1 MGRWVF
7 CWSLCFLAGSLLP
20 AQPLLLGDDVCVP
33 EPGWRFEC
41 GHPGISSSECTS
53 QGCCFDPQS
62 PNDHPCFYSLRNS
75 PVCTADGQFIIVISK
90 NLTRPALNLS
100 SLYVKDG
107 QEAECRPKLT
117 TGQLVAF
124 RFPITSCGSSKW
136 VSIEGPSILPEGNG
150 TLVYETAV
158 LGKRMIRTGKL
169 GLITRDSTFRLTV
182 QCKYK
187 GRQETGLQVNVT
199 DYAVSP
205 PPPASEDGILKLE
218 LRIAKGAAESP
229 SWVLQGAAV
238 GFMMVSLSLLVVMAA
253 VYMKRPKA
261 VASQCAAES
270 PPWVLQGAAVGF
282 MMVFLSLLVV
292 MAAVYM
298 KRPKAVASQLCTADG
313 QFIIVIFKNLTRPA
327 LNLSSLY
334 VKDGQEA
341 ECRPKLTTGQLVAF
355 RFPITSS
362 KWEGNGTLVYE
373 TAVLRKRMIQ
383 TGKPASI
390 TRDSTFRLNVQCK
403 YKGRQ
408 ETGLQ
413 INVTVYTVSPLPPA
427 SEDGI
432 LKLELRIAKGGDYRS
447 WYVDSDYPIQHVLQ
461 DPVFVEVRAQ
471 VRRDPMIVLRLR
483 DCWATPVPAPSHVV
497 QWSLLVDGCPYE
509 GDDYQTLLH
518 PVDVFSG
525 LMFPTHH
532 KRFEVKT
539 FVFLDGES
547 EQPLSEQ
554 VYLHC
559 SADVCSPSAQDDCT
573 PKCGPKRRRST
584 SDHEGILVS
593 APGPIIFLEDHLSS
607 ELHEANGK

>member
-41 GHPGISSSECTS
+41 GRPGISSSECTS

-124 RFPITSCGSSKW
+124 RFPIISCGSSKW
-136 VSIEGPSILPEGNG
+136 EGNG

-158 LGKRMIRTGKL
+158 LGKRMIQTGKL
-169 GLITRDSTFRLTV
+169 G
-182 QCKYK
+182 
-187 GRQETGLQVNVT
+187 
-199 DYAVSP
+199 
-205 PPPASEDGILKLE
+205 
-218 LRIAKGAAESP
+218 
-229 SWVLQGAAV
+229 
-238 GFMMVSLSLLVVMAA
+238 
-253 VYMKRPKA
+253 
-261 VASQCAAES
+261 
-270 PPWVLQGAAVGF
+270 
-282 MMVFLSLLVV
+282 
-292 MAAVYM
+292 
-298 KRPKAVASQLCTADG
+298 
-313 QFIIVIFKNLTRPA
+313 
-327 LNLSSLY
+327 
-334 VKDGQEA
+334 
-341 ECRPKLTTGQLVAF
+341 
-355 RFPITSS
+355 
-362 KWEGNGTLVYE
+362 
-373 TAVLRKRMIQ
+373 
-383 TGKPASI
+383 SI

-413 INVTVYTVSPLPPA
+413 VNVTVYTVSPPPPA

-432 LKLELRIAKGGDYRS
+432 LKLELQMAKGGDYRS

-461 DPVFVEVRAQ
+461 DPVFVEVR
-471 VRRDPMIVLRLR
+471 VLDRTDPMIVLRLR
-483 DCWATPVPAPSHVV
+483 DCWATPVPAPNHEV

-509 GDDYQTLLH
+509 GDEYQTLLH

-525 LMFPTHH
+525 LVFPTHH

-559 SADVCSPSAQDDCT
+559 SADVCSPSAEDDCT

-593 APGPIIFLEDHLSS
+593 APGPIIFLEDHHLSS
-607 ELHEANGK
+607 ELHEANGAAESPSWVLQGAAVGFMIVSLSLLVVMAAVYMKRPKAVVSQCSEIEL